1 MSQLFYLGRT
11 GVGGGEEDGECGE
24 VGSGE
29 EAAVD
34 LGADVGAV
42 SRVDGGDLINWEGR
56 PRKRV
61 H

>member
-1 MSQLFYLGRT
+1 MSQLFDLGRT
-11 GVGGGEEDGECGE
+11 GIGGGEEDGECGE

-42 SRVDGGDLINWEGR
+42 G
-56 PRKRV
+56 
-61 H
+61 